1 MPKGMFSYQLARHET
16 EETMPNI
23 KSLIYKNLLAGSGYF
38 IAGWLGTLLATQP
51 SNASPIWPAAGI
63 ALAVMLVC
71 GDLVLPGIFLG
82 ALVTQFYAFLDASN
96 FAHILNS
103 LGVGSLAGM
112 GACLQAWVGM
122 RLINRWV
129 GKHNPLIDDAKIVRF
144 FALIAVS
151 CLISPSVGVA
161 SLYFSGIISVSSIV
175 NGWVTWWAG
184 DTIGAAIFTPMLL
197 LFIGQPAH
205 IWKPRRQFVF
215 YPLLFVLLLI
225 VMAFEYSQR
234 QEQQHLQDL
243 FERQVNLLHSTI
255 RQHLEEHLAA
265 NAALKGLFDSSNSVS
280 QDEFVSFAT
289 AIHTSHSCVHEW
301 TPRVRADERETWQK
315 KYNANISQMTANGK
329 LQPAVIQAEYFPV
342 TFIVPQAGNEV
353 VLGFDVS
360 SNPLVAPIITR
371 AIANGI
377 SAATGAI
384 HLAQD
389 DEPHLGT
396 VIYTP
401 VYAKNKLLDSV
412 KARQEQFLGFVACV
426 FRIDTDI
433 ESIYNWLGDKE
444 LQLSLVI
451 YDHDQLIYSNYPID
465 NQQNLHFSKLSKT
478 LAIDFAGQQW
488 QLHYLPSI
496 EFFHQQQSVVI
507 EWLLLGGFLLCSL
520 TGVGLL
526 LLTGRT
532 ARVEA
537 LVSDR
542 TQHLLRSNKALNQ
555 EVTIRRLQENEL
567 RIAATTFESHEA
579 IIITDA
585 NGNILRVNKAF
596 SDMTGYLPSEVI
608 GRNPSLLASGHHDK
622 DFYQQMY
629 AALAQ
634 KNQWKGEIWNQ
645 RKNGE
650 IFPEILTITGVR
662 DEQKQLTHYVA
673 IFADISAQKA
683 AEMEIHNL
691 AFYDPL
697 TNLPNRRLMLD
708 RLRQEIAAA
717 QRQMNF
723 GALFFLDLDH
733 FKNLNDSRG
742 HQVGDE
748 LLIQVGQRL
757 QSIIRREDTACRLG
771 GDEFVIMVPG
781 RFLSLQQASNHAVIL
796 AEKILLTINQPYIV
810 QGSEHHFSTSIGIT
824 LYPETVD
831 QPEEI
836 VQQADT
842 AMYRAKE
849 SGRNSISFYL
859 PSMQESADR
868 RLTLEKEMRV
878 ALQEHQFLLHYQP
891 QVNEQHKVISTEA
904 LIRWQHPTKGM
915 VSPAEFIPLA
925 EDTQLILP
933 IGAWVLQEACRQIKA
948 WDLQGI
954 KLDHVAVNVSSR
966 QFRQTNFVQQV
977 KQVLLDTDIHAK
989 RLVIELTEG
998 CVIEDIEDTIE
1009 KMQALQA
1016 MGIRISIDD
1025 FGIGYSSLSYLK
1037 SLPLSQLKIDQSFV
1051 KQIDNA
1057 NAAVIVETII
1067 MMAKSLGLNVIAEGV
1082 ETLDQ
1087 VDFLTAKGCLNFQG
1101 YYFSRPVPADE
1112 IKFTL

>member
-1 MPKGMFSYQLARHET
+1 MPKL
-16 EETMPNI
+16 
-23 KSLIYKNLLAGSGYF
+23 KSLIYTNLLAGFGYF
-38 IAGWLGTLLATQP
+38 VAGWLGTLLATQP
-51 SNASPIWPAAGI
+51 SNASPIWPAAGV

-71 GDLVLPGIFLG
+71 GDSVLPGIFLG
-82 ALVTQFYAFLDASN
+82 ALAAQFYAFLDTSN
-96 FAHILNS
+96 LLDT
-103 LGVGSLAGM
+103 LGFGLAIVAGL
-112 GACLQAWVGM
+112 GAGLQAWTGM

-129 GKHNPLIDDAKIVRF
+129 GKHNALIEDAKILRF

-161 SLYFSGIISVSSIV
+161 SLYFSGVISVPVIASS
-175 NGWVTWWAG
+175 WVTWWVG
-184 DTIGAAIFTPMLL
+184 DTIGAAMFTPMLL
-197 LFIGQPAH
+197 LFIGQPAGN
-205 IWKPRRQFVF
+205 WKPRRRFVF
-215 YPLLFVLLLI
+215 YPMLFVLLLV

-234 QEQQHLQDL
+234 QEQQRLLGL
-243 FERQVNLLHSTI
+243 FERQVDLLHSTI
-255 RQHLEEHLAA
+255 HQHLGEHLAT
-265 NAALKGLFDSSNSVS
+265 NAALKGLFDNSAAVT
-280 QDEFVSFAT
+280 QDEFVRFVNV
-289 AIHTSHSCVHEW
+289 IRKNHSGVHEW
-301 TPRVRADERETWQK
+301 TPRVRADEREAWEKQ
-315 KYNANISQMTANGK
+315 YNSKIRQMTANGT
-329 LQPAVIQAEYFPV
+329 LQPALLQDEYFPV
-342 TFIVPQAGNEV
+342 TYIVPQAGNEAA
-353 VLGFDVS
+353 LGFDVS
-360 SNPLVAPIITR
+360 SNPMIAPIITH
-371 AIANGI
+371 AIASGI
-377 SAATGAI
+377 TAATGVI
-384 HLAQD
+384 HLVQD
-389 DEPHLGT
+389 DKPYLGT

-401 VYAKNKLLDSV
+401 VYAKNKPLDSDE
-412 KARQEQFLGFVACV
+412 ARRGHFLGFVACV
-426 FRIDTDI
+426 FRIDADI
-433 ESIYNWLGDKE
+433 QGIFNWLGGQE
-444 LQLSLVI
+444 LQLSLAI
-451 YDHDQLIYSNYPID
+451 YDHGQLVYSSYPAGA
-465 NQQNLHFSKLSKT
+465 QHNLRFSTLSKT
-478 LAIDFAGQQW
+478 LNLDFAGRQW
-488 QLHYLPSI
+488 QLHYLPSF
-496 EFFHQQQSVVI
+496 EFFHQQQSTMI
-507 EWLLLGGFLLCSL
+507 GWLLLGGFLLCSL
-520 TGVGLL
+520 IGVGLL

-542 TQHLLRSNKALNQ
+542 TQNLLRTNEVLNQ
-555 EVTIRRLQENEL
+555 EITIRRQQENEL

-585 NGNILRVNKAF
+585 NGSILRVNKAF
-596 SDMTGYLPSEVI
+596 SDITGYLAREVI
-608 GRNPSLLASGHHDK
+608 GKNPRLLASGYHDK

-629 AALAQ
+629 NALAN
-634 KNQWKGEIWNQ
+634 KNQWKGEVWNR

-662 DEQKQLTHYVA
+662 GEHKQLTHYVA
-673 IFADISAQKA
+673 IFSDISAQKA
-683 AEMEIHNL
+683 AEKEIHNL

-708 RLRQEIAAA
+708 RLQQEIAAA
-717 QRQMNF
+717 KRQMNF

-757 QSIIRREDTACRLG
+757 QSIIRHEDTACRLG
-771 GDEFVIMVPG
+771 GDEFVVMVPG
-781 RFLSLQQASNHAVIL
+781 RFLSLQQATNHAVIL

-810 QGSEHHFSTSIGIT
+810 QGSEHHFSTSIGVT
-824 LYPETVD
+824 LYPESAD
-831 QPEEI
+831 QPEEV

-849 SGRNSISFYL
+849 NGRNSISFYE
-859 PSMQESADR
+859 PSMQKSADR
-868 RLTLEKEMRV
+868 RLTLEKEMRI

-891 QVNEQHKVISTEA
+891 QVNEQHKVVSVEA

-933 IGAWVLQEACRQIKA
+933 IGAWVLQEACRQIQV
-948 WDLQGI
+948 WDQQGI
-954 KLDHVAVNVSSR
+954 KIDHVAVNVSSR

-977 KQVLLDTDIHAK
+977 KQVLLDADIHAQ

-998 CVIEDIEDTIE
+998 CVIEDIEDTIA
-1009 KMQALQA
+1009 KMQALQT
-1016 MGIRISIDD
+1016 MGIRMSIDD

-1082 ETLDQ
+1082 ETLEQ
-1087 VDFLTAKGCLNFQG
+1087 VDFLTTKGCLNFQG
-1101 YYFSRPVPADE
+1101 YYFSRPVTADE
-1112 IKFTL
+1112 IRFTL

>member
-1 MPKGMFSYQLARHET
+1 MLKPKCSYQLARHET
-16 EETMPNI
+16 DVAMANI
-23 KSLIYKNLLAGSGYF
+23 KSLIYKNLLAGAGYLL
-38 IAGWLGTLLATQP
+38 AGWLGTLLATQP
-51 SNASPIWPAAGI
+51 SHVSPIWPAAGV
-63 ALAVMLVC
+63 ALAIMLVY
-71 GDLVLPGIFLG
+71 GHSLLPGIFLG
-82 ALVTQFYAFLDASN
+82 ALAVQFYAFMDVSSFASILD
-96 FAHILNS
+96 S
-103 LGVGSLAGM
+103 LGVGVLAGM
-112 GACLQAWVGM
+112 GACLQAWIGM
-122 RLINRWV
+122 QLINRWV
-129 GKHNPLIDDAKIVRF
+129 GRHNPLIDDAKILRF

-161 SLYFSGIISVSSIV
+161 TLYFSGVISLSAIPSSWFIW
-175 NGWVTWWAG
+175 WVG

-197 LFIGQPAH
+197 LLIGQPSH
-205 IWKPRRQFVF
+205 IWQPRRQFVF
-215 YPLLFVLLLI
+215 YPLLFVLLL
-225 VMAFEYSQR
+225 VVTAFYYSQR
-234 QEQQHLQDL
+234 QEHQNIEDL
-243 FERQVNLLHSTI
+243 FRRQVNLLHSTI
-255 RQHLEEHLAA
+255 KQHLEKHLAT
-265 NAALKGLFDSSNSVS
+265 NAAIKGLFDSSNSVT
-280 QDEFVSFAT
+280 QDEFVSFANS
-289 AIHTSHSCVHEW
+289 IDTSHSSVHEW

-315 KYNANISQMTANGK
+315 KYNANIRQMTANGT
-329 LQPAVIQAEYFPV
+329 LQPAAMQAEYFPV
-342 TFIVPQAGNEV
+342 TFIVPQAGNEA

-360 SNPLVAPIITR
+360 SNPQVAPIISR

-377 SAATGAI
+377 SAATGSI

-389 DEPHLGT
+389 DKPHLGT

-401 VYAKNKLLDSV
+401 VYAKNKPLDSV
-412 KARQEQFLGFVACV
+412 EARQEQFLGFVACV

-433 ESIYNWLGDKE
+433 EGIFNWLGDKE
-444 LQLSLVI
+444 LQLSLEI
-451 YDHDQLIYSNYPID
+451 YDHDQLVYSNYLTD
-465 NQQNLHFSKLSKT
+465 NQQNLRFSKLSKT
-478 LAIDFAGQQW
+478 LIIDFAGRQW
-488 QLHYLPSI
+488 QLHYLPTSK
-496 EFFHQQQSVVI
+496 FFHQQQSVVI

-520 TGVGLL
+520 TAVGLM

-542 TQHLLRSNKALNQ
+542 TQNLLRSNQALNQ
-555 EVTIRRLQENEL
+555 EVTLRRQQENEL

-585 NGNILRVNKAF
+585 NGSILRVNKAF
-596 SDMTGYLPSEVI
+596 SDMTGYLARDVI
-608 GRNPSLLASGHHDK
+608 GKNPSLLASGYHEK

-629 AALAQ
+629 TALGQ
-634 KNQWKGEIWNQ
+634 KNQWKGEVWNR

-662 DEQKQLTHYVA
+662 DEQNQLTHYVA
-673 IFADISAQKA
+673 IFSDISAQKA
-683 AEMEIHNL
+683 AEKEIHNL

-708 RLRQEIAAA
+708 RLQQEIAAA
-717 QRQMNF
+717 KRQMNF

-757 QSIIRREDTACRLG
+757 QSIIRHEDTACRLG
-771 GDEFVIMVPG
+771 GDEFVVMVPG
-781 RFLSLQQASNHAVIL
+781 RFLSLQLATNHAVML
-796 AEKILLTINQPYIV
+796 AEKILFAISQPYIV
-810 QGSEHHFSTSIGIT
+810 QGSEHHFSTSIGVT
-824 LYPETVD
+824 LYPETID

-878 ALQEHQFLLHYQP
+878 ALQERQFLLHYQP
-891 QVNEQHKVISTEA
+891 QVNEQHKVISAEA

-966 QFRQTNFVQQV
+966 QFRQPDFVQQV
-977 KQVLLDTDIHAK
+977 KQVLLDTDIQAK

-1051 KQIDNA
+1051 KQIDNV

-1082 ETLDQ
+1082 ETLEQ
-1087 VDFLTAKGCLNFQG
+1087 VNFLTAKGCLNFQG